1 MAYKKKSKTSYS
13 KEKAWIAKKR
23 AMGVSDEQLL
33 NGVGL
38 WSNKKKEDEMK
49 RRNLSSKE
57 YDKKHKFLLNVYNLL
72 SENKA

>member
-1 MAYKKKSKTSYS
+1 MAYKKKSKTSFS
-13 KEKAWIAKKR
+13 KERTWIAKKR

-57 YDKKHKFLLNVYNLL
+57 YDKKYKFLFNVYNLL
-72 SENKA
+72 SKNKV